1 MIAWVFDNRS
11 GSMKGCTCL
20 DFPFLLFII
29 GLQRSHQR
37 FQQQVLEALLFG
49 ERRML
54 KSCCQSIV
62 VLQTHSLIHFNWGHW
77 HFWVTQIGELC
88 DTPFLEVWMPLW
100 SWRSTQLAELD
111 LSLEGIGKASLLEQ
125 TANSTDRNQHF
136 IPPVGM
142 KNNIYRDLS
151 DGFNSCSVF
160 VKRWFTALLQQ
171 SFRQLWIINKATQH
185 SC

>member
-1 MIAWVFDNRS
+1 MPWFSFPTLHHWSTKISPKVSATS
-11 GSMKGCTCL
+11 IGGSAVWGEKNAEV
-20 DFPFLLFII
+20 LL
-29 GLQRSHQR
+29 SVH
-37 FQQQVLEALLFG
+37 
-49 ERRML
+49 
-54 KSCCQSIV
+54 SCPAN
-62 VLQTHSLIHFNWGHW
+62 SLINPLQLGTLAFLGDTDWQVVW
-77 HFWVTQIGELC
+77 HSF
-88 DTPFLEVWMPLW
+88 
-100 SWRSTQLAELD
+100 SRSLNASLVMKVNSTGKELD
-111 LSLEGIGKASLLEQ
+111 LSLEGIGKASLLDQ

-136 IPPVGM
+136 IPPGGM